1 MMTTSNT
8 QPLPQGTSLGR
19 GKYVIETVVGQGG
32 FGYVYRARNQQGQP
46 LAIKQCIDLS
56 SEGLMQFG
64 HEVAVQK
71 ILQDTTFVRVYAQ
84 FVEVVALASAQAAG
98 ESLFTVME
106 FVPGRSFDE
115 LLTERLQ
122 QHQGPFAEYDAVAW
136 TMQLLGALQ
145 HAHDMGVIH
154 RDIKPSN
161 ILLLPDGRNI
171 KVIDFGIAK
180 IGGTGAQTLR
190 GARGVSPG
198 YSPPEQY
205 AQTGQ
210 TDTFSDIYAVGAT
223 LYHLLTGHAPVDAPV
238 RQSGQMLIPPRR
250 HNPVISPMI
259 EDVILQAMQLN
270 VADRYQRAVD
280 MLAALQGKQAAL
292 AVRACSICHGALL
305 GADQYCSNCGSAA
318 QAVPSALSSGK
329 SLQGLT
335 LAEFLRWC
343 DSHWVEAIRIL
354 RSGELVT
361 TIQHLRRPARTLFKQ
376 ADERVTGV
384 VIDQVRQASALADD
398 NLALETALRALGA
411 KPPRFSHNWREIE
424 RRLGMGWR
432 PDGRWLWPWWSGPK
446 QLTFVIQNKG
456 RGYLHGRV
464 DAAVHWLEIA
474 QPEFGCLPGQ
484 KQTVQIGLEK
494 RQRRLK
500 GLAPE
505 LLVLQVN

>member
-280 MLAALQGKQAAL
+280 MLAALQGKQAA
-292 AVRACSICHGALL
+292 AAAFNRNPVARISFG
-305 GADQYCSNCGSAA
+305 QY
-318 QAVPSALSSGK
+318 
-329 SLQGLT
+329 
-335 LAEFLRWC
+335 
-343 DSHWVEAIRIL
+343 
-354 RSGELVT
+354 RSPL
-361 TIQHLRRPARTLFKQ
+361 IHLR
-376 ADERVTGV
+376 EV
-384 VIDQVRQASALADD
+384 
-398 NLALETALRALGA
+398 
-411 KPPRFSHNWREIE
+411 
-424 RRLGMGWR
+424 
-432 PDGRWLWPWWSGPK
+432 
-446 QLTFVIQNKG
+446 
-456 RGYLHGRV
+456 Y
-464 DAAVHWLEIA
+464 
-474 QPEFGCLPGQ
+474 
-484 KQTVQIGLEK
+484 
-494 RQRRLK
+494 
-500 GLAPE
+500 
-505 LLVLQVN
+505 